1 VTPDELA
8 DRLEHAAMKIGPA
21 IQRGVRHTGE
31 VGVARI
37 RGNASGRPGPNVITG
52 AYRNSWRPQTRSLPY
67 GAVCTIGTDLP
78 YGRRLEFGFTGTDS
92 LGRLKEDAS
101 LVYQV
106 TSVSGP
112 SSSVISSTGY
122 LDQAEWMAD
131 AARDAFLLRHPA
143 TGLWLHSLDIPGYRD
158 ICRELETE
166 PGGTSDPADA
176 IISYVQR
183 FRIDLSPA

>member
-92 LGRLKEDAS
+92 LGRNYNQPPFPHVQPALSFIGQTLMAQMR
-101 LVYQV
+101 LAV
-106 TSVSGP
+106 TEV
-112 SSSVISSTGY
+112 
-122 LDQAEWMAD
+122 
-131 AARDAFLLRHPA
+131 LL
-143 TGLWLHSLDIPGYRD
+143 
-158 ICRELETE
+158 
-166 PGGTSDPADA
+166 
-176 IISYVQR
+176 
-183 FRIDLSPA
+183 